1 MSGCQAVN
9 TLHSG
14 FAQSAELQKNYLH
27 CTALHC
33 TTMQCNAMQSA
44 TGNQQPAVT
53 VTVTTT
59 ALKLFYDNRQQID
72 RQMK

>member
-14 FAQSAELQKNYLH
+14 FAQSAELKKNYI
-27 CTALHC
+27 ALH
-33 TTMQCNAMQSA
+33 CNAMQYNA
-44 TGNQQPAVT
+44 IDNQQPAVT

-59 ALKLFYDNRQQID
+59 ALKLFYDNVQQID
-72 RQMK
+72 RQTDRQTYRQ